1 MKVKWIRC
9 WKCDEVQPVRENEI
23 VYCNFLNDPM
33 IACEF
38 CGEDENTVYNYIFE
52 RDVTKEIEEI

>member
-1 MKVKWIRC
+1 
-9 WKCDEVQPVRENEI
+9 
-23 VYCNFLNDPM
+23 M